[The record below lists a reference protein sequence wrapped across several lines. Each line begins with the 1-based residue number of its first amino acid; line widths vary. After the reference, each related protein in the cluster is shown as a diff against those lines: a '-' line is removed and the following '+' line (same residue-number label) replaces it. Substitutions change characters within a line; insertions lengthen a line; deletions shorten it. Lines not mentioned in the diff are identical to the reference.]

1 MPVLSKAHALKQTPS
16 ARSSIS
22 TTSQTRSQN
31 SEPKPTRAAGK
42 LICLPQKASP
52 FLKWA
57 GGKSQLLS
65 QYSEYFPTNFNHY
78 FEPFI
83 GGGAVFFHMLGK
95 FDDLTATISD
105 CNYDLI
111 NCYEVIRNRPQ
122 ELIEALR
129 SHKNDSDYFYK
140 IRAID
145 PQTLSVVER
154 AARLIFL
161 NKTCFNGLYRVN
173 RRGQFN
179 VPFGRYNNPRI
190 CDEANIQAV
199 SDALSQVRII
209 HSAYDKSANLAK
221 AGDFVYFDPPYQPLS
236 ATASFTSYT
245 ENSFGL
251 ADQQRLSALFSKLS
265 TKGCKVMLSNSD
277 NELVRDLYKE
287 FRIETV
293 KATRAINCKAEKRGQ
308 ISELL
313 VMNY

>member
-1 MPVLSKAHALKQTPS
+1 MPN
-16 ARSSIS
+16 ARSKRLVQTSKR
-22 TTSQTRSQN
+22 SQTN
-31 SEPKPTRAAGK
+31 

-65 QYSEYFPTNFNHY
+65 QYGEFFPFTFNNY

-83 GGGAVFFHMLGK
+83 GGGAVFFHMMGK
-95 FDDLTATISD
+95 YENLSATISD

-111 NCYEVIRNRPQ
+111 NCYEVIRNQPA
-122 ELIEALR
+122 ELIDALKN
-129 SHKNDSDYFYK
+129 HKNDSDYFYSV
-140 IRAID
+140 RATD
-145 PQTLSVVER
+145 PQTLSKVER
-154 AARLIFL
+154 AARIIFL

-173 RRGQFN
+173 RKGQFN

-190 CDEANIQAV
+190 CDEANINAV
-199 SDALSQVRII
+199 SESLAQVRIM
-209 HSAYDKSANLAK
+209 HSSYDKSANLAK
-221 AGDFVYFDPPYQPLS
+221 PGDFVYFDPPYQPLS

-251 ADQQRLSALFSKLS
+251 ADQQRLSALFSKLAA
-265 TKGCKVMLSNSD
+265 KGCKVMLSNSD
-277 NELVRDLYKE
+277 NDLVRELYKD

-313 VMNY
+313 IMNY

>member
-1 MPVLSKAHALKQTPS
+1 VPVLSKAHALKQAPITSPLRGTTPE
-16 ARSSIS
+16 ARS
-22 TTSQTRSQN
+22 QRSKSN
-31 SEPKPTRAAGK
+31 SSRAAGK
-42 LICLPQKASP
+42 LVCVATKPSP

-65 QYSEYFPTNFNHY
+65 QYGEYFPTSFNQY

-95 FDDLTATISD
+95 YGDLNATISD

-111 NCYEVIRNRPQ
+111 NCYEVIRNQPT
-122 ELIEALR
+122 ELVEALKK
-129 SHKNDSDYFYK
+129 HKNDSDYFY
-140 IRAID
+140 IVRAQD
-145 PQTLSVVER
+145 PLTLSKVER
-154 AARLIFL
+154 AARIIFL

-173 RRGQFN
+173 RKGQFN

-190 CDEANIQAV
+190 CDEANIHAV
-199 SDALSQVRII
+199 SEVLSQVRII
-209 HSAYDKSANLAK
+209 HSSYDKSANLAK
-221 AGDFVYFDPPYQPLS
+221 SGDFVYFDPPYQPLS

-251 ADQQRLSALFSKLS
+251 ADQQHLSALFAKLS
-265 TKGCKVMLSNSD
+265 AKGCKVMLSNSD
-277 NELVRDLYKE
+277 NVLVRELYRG

-313 VMNY
+313 IMNY

>member
-1 MPVLSKAHALKQTPS
+1 VPVLSKAHALKQAPITHQLK
-16 ARSSIS
+16 S
-22 TTSQTRSQN
+22 TTPAAHSQR
-31 SEPKPTRAAGK
+31 PKPASNRASGK
-42 LICLPQKASP
+42 LICVVTKASP

-65 QYSEYFPTNFNHY
+65 QYSEYFPTTFNHY

-95 FDDLTATISD
+95 YADLNATISD

-111 NCYEVIRNRPQ
+111 NCYEVIRNQPA
-122 ELIEALR
+122 ELSEALKT
-129 SHKNDSDYFYK
+129 HKNDSDYFYAV
-140 IRAID
+140 RSLD
-145 PQTLSVVER
+145 PLTLTKVER
-154 AARLIFL
+154 AARIIFL

-173 RRGQFN
+173 RKGQFN

-190 CDEANIQAV
+190 CDEANIKAV
-199 SDALSQVRII
+199 SEALSEVRII
-209 HSAYDKSANLAK
+209 HSSYDKSANLAK
-221 AGDFVYFDPPYQPLS
+221 RGDFVYFDPPYQPLS

-251 ADQQRLSALFSKLS
+251 ADQQHLSALFSKLS
-265 TKGCKVMLSNSD
+265 AKGCKVMLSNSD
-277 NELVRDLYKE
+277 NDMVRELYKD

-313 VMNY
+313 IMNY